1 MFFLNDTYRLVQP
14 SLQSVLEH
22 FQHLINEVS
31 FVFIPGIS
39 LYLLSDNKDDWDME
53 AGCGGKQKG
62 WLVGQGGVGGKGVR
76 YALSFLWKLCW
87 AGSYSG

>member
-1 MFFLNDTYRLVQP
+1 MVFLS
-14 SLQSVLEH
+14 SLPFTDNTISFRTFSIPQ
-22 FQHLINEVS
+22 NEVS
-31 FVFIPGIS
+31 FVFTPGIS